1 MDANGQFNYL
11 PIGSTQGTYS
21 ISINQDS
28 QPISAD
34 CIYLAI
40 HRNVQAGKSIQTTIK
55 AWHPKLKKVFQYQS
69 NVEGNGGPL
78 QYNYHIPT
86 LEQEHVEKHAK
97 SRANE
102 RARHEFTVRATV
114 VGDPSIS
121 AGMGLQ
127 LRGTDFDQLFEIDSV
142 HHEFGMSGHRTSI
155 TARAAKEGREAE

>member
-1 MDANGQFNYL
+1 M
-11 PIGSTQGTYS
+11 
-21 ISINQDS
+21 
-28 QPISAD
+28 
-34 CIYLAI
+34 
-40 HRNVQAGKSIQTTIK
+40 
-55 AWHPKLKKVFQYQS
+55 
-69 NVEGNGGPL
+69 
-78 QYNYHIPT
+78 
-86 LEQEHVEKHAK
+86 EQEHVEKHAK